1 MVVVRKAPTDEDRL
15 EAQRRLLV
23 GLAAGVDVSDLSA
36 TLFDLHPKNDTFPG
50 EVFMRLGA
58 DALAIAGFTRD
69 DPLPYEGLRETYL
82 SECEFKGRENRKIQF
97 ALLCCASLNGGLKP
111 DLLDEV
117 VWWQT
122 DDFWRYSL
130 LAAVALIRASA
141 DRRGMSVPD
150 LTHRLGDHL
159 GIAL

>member
-1 MVVVRKAPTDEDRL
+1 MVRKAPTDEDRL

-23 GLAAGVDVSDLSA
+23 GLAAGVDVFDLSDG
-36 TLFDLHPKNDTFPG
+36 LFDLHPRNDTFPG
-50 EVFMRLGA
+50 EVFLRLGA
-58 DALAIAGFTRD
+58 DTLAIAGFTRD
-69 DPLPYEGLRETYL
+69 EPLPYEGLRETYL

-97 ALLCCASLNGGLKP
+97 ALLCCAALHGGLKP

-141 DRRGMSVPD
+141 DRQGMSVPE
-150 LTHRLGDHL
+150 LARRLGDHL
-159 GIAL
+159 GIGLE

>member
-1 MVVVRKAPTDEDRL
+1 MVRKGPTDEDRL

-23 GLAAGVDVSDLSA
+23 GLAAGVDVFDLSDA
-36 TLFDLHPKNDTFPG
+36 PLDLHPRNDTFPG

-58 DALAIAGFTRD
+58 DTLAIAGFTRD
-69 DPLPYEGLRETYL
+69 EPLPYEGLRETYL

-97 ALLCCASLNGGLKP
+97 ALLSCAALHGGLKP

-117 VWWQT
+117 AWWRT

-130 LAAVALIRASA
+130 LAAVALIRACA
-141 DRRGMSVPD
+141 DRQGVPVPE
-150 LTHRLGDHL
+150 LAHRLADHL
-159 GIAL
+159 GIEVE